1 MFAVIRS
8 GGKQYRV
15 AASDVV
21 EIEKIAGAEGDAVAF
36 GEVLMV
42 GGDDGVT
49 VGSPLV
55 AGASVAGEIVAHT
68 RDAKILV
75 FKKRRRKNSR
85 RSHGHRQFHTTVRI
99 TEILTDGKAP
109 AKARPKA
116 APKAK
121 AAPAVE
127 SKAAKPPVA
136 AKPPAAAKAPKPAVA
151 PRPVAPARARAGAAG
166 DDLKKL
172 SGVGA
177 VIEKKL
183 NGLGITTFA
192 EIAAWTAADIARI
205 DESLNFRG
213 RIERDDWVG
222 QAKKLAA
229 GGK

>member
-136 AKPPAAAKAPKPAVA
+136 AKPPKPVAA